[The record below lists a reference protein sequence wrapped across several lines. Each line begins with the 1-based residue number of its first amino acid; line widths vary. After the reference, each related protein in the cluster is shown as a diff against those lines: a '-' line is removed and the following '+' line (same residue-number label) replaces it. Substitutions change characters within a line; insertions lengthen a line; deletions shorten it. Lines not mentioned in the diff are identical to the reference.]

1 MIRDIYTNIVSTAL
15 RLLMLGVVKTLR
27 IKKTGFDKV
36 EGNAIYAV
44 WHQSIFIFGPANPL
58 KKTLIITADG
68 VKGDIFTKAVE
79 RYTDKVLRVPFF
91 EDNPR
96 KAAAAAVQGIRLL
109 DEGFNLVV
117 TLDGPRGPIFSV
129 KPGIFHF
136 ARMSNKRIIPIVVAC
151 SMKIT
156 LPLRWDK
163 YFIPVPFSRVV
174 MLAYPDFVND
184 GNAMS
189 LKKTM
194 FEAARKAEDLLRR

>member
-1 MIRDIYTNIVSTAL
+1 MIRDIYTGIVSTVL
-15 RLLMLGVVKTLR
+15 RLLMVAVVKTLR
-27 IKKTGFDKV
+27 IKKAGFDKI

-68 VKGDIFTKAVE
+68 IRGDVFTKTVE
-79 RYTDKVLRVPFF
+79 RYVEKVLRVPFF

-109 DEGFNLVV
+109 DKGYNLVV
-117 TLDGPRGPIFSV
+117 TIDGPRGPLFSV

-136 ARMSNKRIIPIVVAC
+136 ARMSNKRIIPIVVVC

-156 LPLRWDK
+156 LPFRWDK
-163 YFIPVPFSRVV
+163 YFIPVPFSRVA
-174 MLAYPDFVND
+174 MMADPDFEND
-184 GNAMS
+184 GNAES
-189 LKKTM
+189 LKKGM
-194 FEAARKAEDLLRR
+194 FEAMRKAEALLRG